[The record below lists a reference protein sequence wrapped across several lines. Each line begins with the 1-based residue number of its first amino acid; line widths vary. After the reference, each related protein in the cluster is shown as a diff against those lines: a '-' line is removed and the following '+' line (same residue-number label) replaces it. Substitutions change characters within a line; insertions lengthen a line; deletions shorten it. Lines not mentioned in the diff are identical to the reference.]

1 MSSLNAIKP
10 ACVRETD
17 HLVKTK
23 NHTRLRVSDIRYHL
37 IQTDHPRQTKVCS
50 AASTNVNHH
59 VPKEWLDK
67 SMMDGSCSLDYHRLM
82 SSLSRKELWV
92 RKIDGKIDRRESSRV
107 SLSKSNVIIDSLFE
121 WHVTIELVWS

>member
-92 RKIDGKIDRRESSRV
+92 RKIDGKIDRSAIVGRALAFLSHRLTL
-107 SLSKSNVIIDSLFE
+107 SLIPFLNG
-121 WHVTIELVWS
+121 T